1 MSLPV
6 PPLRSPGH
14 DDGALDAIA
23 LVEACLREDLE
34 GAGALLRNW
43 NDPADVAISAVK
55 LLAEAVKAGEHGHR
69 PCRCHFREWALL
81 AIRRA

>member
-6 PPLRSPGH
+6 PPLRGQWN
-14 DDGALDAIA
+14 DGTLDAIA
-23 LVEACLREDLE
+23 LTEAVLRDDFE
-34 GAGALLRNW
+34 GAGAIVRNC
-43 NDPADVAISAVK
+43 DPADVAVTAVK
-55 LLAEAVKAGEHGHR
+55 LLAEVICSAEHGFQ